1 MRIMNIKYILLGFA
15 VLLTACSSDNDEF
28 NITNANR
35 TQLAI
40 STEIVTTRA
49 YFNTGLKNDV
59 EFREGNA
66 ISLWLFDKNGDD
78 YSRYTNETTA
88 WNRKAVFKNSTWN
101 MDETITLTDV
111 PAKVVAYY
119 PYQETS
125 SSNSRTR
132 ATPHGLYITKPIA
145 DIDIASFAHG
155 DGQQD
160 YLWGESI
167 DSVDSHHPNAR
178 IQFKHILPRITFEV
192 QKSSDNATDEIY
204 LRSAILKNS
213 ADNDNTICTTG
224 KLYENGSV
232 YKSDATGQSITNGY
246 TAPVLLNK
254 SETRTFDFLV
264 LPTEVEKG
272 SVILRIEVLKGT
284 AGNFQYYDI
293 PIPAT
298 KWESGKQYT
307 YPVTLNIKESQQ
319 ETKETPGEK
328 VYMGFN
334 GDNGKPLYWSSWNLG
349 ATKIE
354 DYGGLYGWGDPTGE
368 HKEHYESTYRS
379 DSYYMTDTL
388 KCLSYYGGISPLSTI
403 AGKNYDYAHVKWGDG
418 WRIPSNNEFWILLDN
433 CDEEFVKV
441 NGVEGIRYTSKV
453 NGKKLFFP
461 MAPIRYGNAINK
473 GQQSFYWLCNINGND
488 KSMAGTFYIDTYWK
502 NAWPTAGK
510 KRYTGLPIRP
520 VTE

>member
-1 MRIMNIKYILLGFA
+1 MKAKYILWSM
-15 VLLTACSSDNDEF
+15 VCLLTACSQDE
-28 NITNANR
+28 TRQEEPTVAL
-35 TQLAI
+35 QV
-40 STEIVTTRA
+40 STERPTTRGVITGTSFAKGDNIAVVVVKQNGNLYEENRYYDFYEYDGTDWKNSSSWGGDLMLTSEEGVVYACYPAQDGNWIESGHWVSVSPSWSGVQDDYLYGKSIENVSCKNPKARLRFQFALARLTFQIVMGGTSTSAQVLSRIKLATVPISGFMDFKTGNIIVPQQNYGSVTLSVNKTLSATAATPVDILVIPAPTNSYTKLTLTINSIDYDINIPVTT
-49 YFNTGLKNDV
+49 
-59 EFREGNA
+59 
-66 ISLWLFDKNGDD
+66 W
-78 YSRYTNETTA
+78 
-88 WNRKAVFKNSTWN
+88 
-101 MDETITLTDV
+101 
-111 PAKVVAYY
+111 
-119 PYQETS
+119 
-125 SSNSRTR
+125 
-132 ATPHGLYITKPIA
+132 
-145 DIDIASFAHG
+145 
-155 DGQQD
+155 
-160 YLWGESI
+160 
-167 DSVDSHHPNAR
+167 
-178 IQFKHILPRITFEV
+178 
-192 QKSSDNATDEIY
+192 
-204 LRSAILKNS
+204 
-213 ADNDNTICTTG
+213 
-224 KLYENGSV
+224 
-232 YKSDATGQSITNGY
+232 
-246 TAPVLLNK
+246 
-254 SETRTFDFLV
+254 
-264 LPTEVEKG
+264 EK
-272 SVILRIEVLKGT
+272 
-284 AGNFQYYDI
+284 
-293 PIPAT
+293 
-298 KWESGKQYT
+298 GKQYT
-307 YPVTLNIKESQQ
+307 YPVTLNITENQQ
-319 ETKETPGEK
+319 DSKETPGEK